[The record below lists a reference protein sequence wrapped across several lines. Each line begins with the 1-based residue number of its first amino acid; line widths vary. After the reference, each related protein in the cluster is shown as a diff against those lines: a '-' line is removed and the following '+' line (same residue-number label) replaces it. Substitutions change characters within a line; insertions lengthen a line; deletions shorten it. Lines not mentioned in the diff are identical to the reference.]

1 MKTGESHVRW
11 PVDVAI
17 ETEVLVIGSG
27 VSGVCAAIQA
37 GRAGCKTLLIEKDEV
52 LGGNSGPNLGVHVSG
67 AHSYHPY
74 ASETGV
80 CGELEEEAAW
90 VQAKMNTRG
99 WHYNI
104 ARQWES
110 VLHRKL
116 EESGVTI
123 LKRHYAKMP
132 IVERRRITGVIV
144 EDTGTFR
151 TKRINVS
158 HFVIEAS
165 GDGQIAALAGSE
177 FRMGREARSQT
188 GERSAPE
195 VPDKITMGTSM
206 TMLVHKT
213 DRPVKF
219 VPPPGT
225 PEWEPPDFDKAKLWG
240 TQQCLTM
247 HSAWHPD
254 ADLCFIWPTE
264 SGGQLD
270 TIKDDDQI
278 YEELL
283 KQCYSVWDH
292 IKNKAH
298 AKESAN
304 WDLIWISP
312 KAGKRESR
320 RFIGDY
326 VLTQDDV
333 EAARDFPD
341 KVAYGGYFIDVHEPV
356 GTRSKVV
363 CYSVPPLYNIPYRCL
378 YSKDFDNL
386 FLVGRLASVTHL
398 ALGTVRLMKT
408 GGVAG
413 EAVGVAAG
421 LCKKHN
427 CTPREIHV
435 SHVQE
440 LQQELLRKDATLLN
454 LKNADPDDLARTA
467 TVTATSESLFE
478 CIEATDFLPL
488 NVARGVILYDW
499 PQELAQISFPLRNA
513 TDKTIDVPFQV
524 RLYKPKQRWKDGED
538 YRRYY
543 WGRDL
548 RLEKFNGVCEGH
560 FPINP
565 NYSGWNILKFE
576 QKIRLAEKDPTSDDE
591 RCLILIGP
599 APGVEWGRQTAPV
612 DFMRRC
618 WVEKGALEAVPP
630 EQHLLRISPRPSYGE
645 AANVINGF
653 NRRLSTCPANMWIS
667 KRGEALPQSLTLD
680 FGAPKSF
687 NTVHLTFDTLTYSY
701 TEMPINSGQRV
712 SPMCVKDYALEIPD
726 GPAWRTL
733 LSIAGNYNRF
743 RVHTFPAITSPQL
756 RLTVNA
762 VHDPQKYTARVY
774 EVRAYN
780 K

>member
-1 MKTGESHVRW
+1 MKSVESHVPW
-11 PVDVAI
+11 PIDVTI
-17 ETEVLVIGSG
+17 EAEVLVIGSG
-27 VSGVCAAIQA
+27 VAGVCAAIQTA
-37 GRAGCKTLLIEKDEV
+37 RAGCKTLLIEKDEV

-90 VQAKMNTRG
+90 THAKMNTHG

-110 VLHRKL
+110 VMQRKL
-116 EESGVTI
+116 EESGVTV

-132 IVERRRITGVIV
+132 IVEGRRITGVIV

-151 TKRINVS
+151 AKRINVS

-165 GDGQIAALAGSE
+165 GDGQIAALAGAT
-177 FRMGREARSQT
+177 FRMGREGRSET

-195 VPDKITMGTSM
+195 KADKITMGASM
-206 TMLVHKT
+206 TMVVHKS
-213 DRPVKF
+213 DRRVKF

-225 PEWEPPDFDKAKLWG
+225 PEWQPSDLSHARLFKPGD
-240 TQQCLTM
+240 CLYS
-247 HSAWHPD
+247 HSAWRPE

-264 SGGQLD
+264 TGGQLD

-278 YEELL
+278 YAELL

-298 AKESAN
+298 AKESQN

-333 EAARDFPD
+333 EAAREFPD
-341 KVAYGGYFIDVHEPV
+341 RVAYGGYFVDVHEPV
-356 GTRSKVV
+356 GTRAKVV
-363 CYSVPPLYNIPYRCL
+363 CYSTPPLYSIPYRSL

-386 FLVGRLASVTHL
+386 FLAGRLVSVTHL

-427 CTPREIHV
+427 FTPRKLYA
-435 SHVQE
+435 SHVRE
-440 LQQELLRKDATLLN
+440 LQQQLLRKDATILN
-454 LKNADPDDLARTA
+454 LKNEDPDDLARTA

-478 CIEATDFLPL
+478 CTEAADFQPL
-488 NVARGVILYDW
+488 DVPRGVILYDW
-499 PQELAQISFPLRNA
+499 PQDLDQLDFSLRNTTGRA
-513 TDKTIDVPFQV
+513 IEVPFEI
-524 RLYKPKQRWKDGED
+524 RLYKPEQKWKDGED
-538 YRRYY
+538 YRKYY

-548 RLEKFNGVCEGH
+548 RLEKFRVVAEGRV
-560 FPINP
+560 PVQP
-565 NYSGWNILKFE
+565 NESGWTAVKFSPKV
-576 QKIRLAEKDPTSDDE
+576 QLPAKDPTSDDE
-591 RCLILIGP
+591 RCLILLGP
-599 APGVEWGRQTAPV
+599 APGVEWGRQAAPV
-612 DFMRRC
+612 DFMKRC
-618 WVEKGALEAVPP
+618 WREGDALKVAP
-630 EQHLLRISPRPSYGE
+630 EQHLLKVRPRPAYGE
-645 AANVINGF
+645 AANIINGF
-653 NRRLSTCPANMWIS
+653 NRRFSTCPVNMWIS
-667 KRGEALPQSLTLD
+667 RRGEPLPQSLTLD
-680 FGAPKSF
+680 FGAPRTF
-687 NTVHLTFDTLTYSY
+687 TTVHLTFDTLCCIY
-701 TEMPINSGQRV
+701 TEMPINCDQRV
-712 SPMCVKDYALEIPD
+712 SPMCVKDYSLESWD
-726 GPAWRTL
+726 GVAWR
-733 LSIAGNYNRF
+733 SILTVEGNYNRF
-743 RVHTFPAITSPQL
+743 RIHTFPPVTSQKL
-756 RLTVNA
+756 RVTVRS
-762 VHDPQKYTARVY
+762 VHDPAKYTARIY
-774 EVRAYN
+774 EVRVYN

>member
-1 MKTGESHVRW
+1 MKHGDPHFSW
-11 PVDVAI
+11 PVETTI

-37 GRAGCKTLLIEKDEV
+37 ARAGCKTLLIEKDEV

-90 VQAKMNTRG
+90 VRAKMNTRG

-110 VLHRKL
+110 VMVQKL
-116 EESGVTI
+116 VDAGVTI

-132 IVERRRITGVIV
+132 IVEGRRITGVIV

-151 TKRINVS
+151 TKRIAVS

-165 GDGQIAALAGSE
+165 GDGQMAALAGAE
-177 FRMGREARSQT
+177 FRMGREARSET
-188 GERSAPE
+188 GERSAPA
-195 VPDKITMGTSM
+195 VADKITMGTSM
-206 TMLVHKT
+206 TMVVHKT

-225 PEWEPPDFDKAKLWG
+225 PEWQRGDLSQARLFRPGD
-240 TQQCLTM
+240 CLYS

-298 AKESAN
+298 AKESET
-304 WDLIWISP
+304 WDLVWISP

-326 VLTQDDV
+326 LLTQDDV
-333 EAARDFPD
+333 EAARDLPD

-356 GTRSKVV
+356 GTLSKVV
-363 CYSVPPLYNIPYRCL
+363 CYSIPPLYNIPYRSLC
-378 YSKDFDNL
+378 SKDFDNL
-386 FLVGRLASVTHL
+386 FLAGRLVSVTHL

-421 LCKKHN
+421 LCKRHN
-427 CTPREIHV
+427 CTSRELHA
-435 SHVQE
+435 SHMHE
-440 LQQELLRKDATLLN
+440 LQQELLRKDATILR
-454 LKNADPDDLARTA
+454 LKSADPDDLARA
-467 TVTATSESLFE
+467 AKVTAASESLFE
-478 CIEATDFLPL
+478 CTEPTGFLPL
-488 NVARGVILYDW
+488 DVARGVILYDW
-499 PQELAQISFPLRNA
+499 PQELAALGFSLRNVS
-513 TDKTIDVPFQV
+513 DRKIEVPYQV
-524 RLYKPKQRWKDGED
+524 RLYRPEHKWKGGED
-538 YRRYY
+538 YGKYY

-548 RLEKFNGVCEGH
+548 RLEKFSVVSEGRLLVDPH
-560 FPINP
+560 CA
-565 NYSGWNILKFE
+565 GWTPLRFDP
-576 QKIRLAEKDPTSDDE
+576 KIRLAEKDPTSDDE
-591 RCLILIGP
+591 RCLILLGP
-599 APGVEWGRQTAPV
+599 APGIE
-612 DFMRRC
+612 
-618 WVEKGALEAVPP
+618 
-630 EQHLLRISPRPSYGE
+630 
-645 AANVINGF
+645 
-653 NRRLSTCPANMWIS
+653 
-667 KRGEALPQSLTLD
+667 
-680 FGAPKSF
+680 
-687 NTVHLTFDTLTYSY
+687 
-701 TEMPINSGQRV
+701 
-712 SPMCVKDYALEIPD
+712 
-726 GPAWRTL
+726 
-733 LSIAGNYNRF
+733 
-743 RVHTFPAITSPQL
+743 
-756 RLTVNA
+756 
-762 VHDPQKYTARVY
+762 
-774 EVRAYN
+774 
-780 K
+780 